1 MNSNGE
7 KDSHGHS
14 PRARNPVVELV
25 INLSTA
31 NTFIR
36 AKLDEACSP
45 FGLTGAQYNLLR
57 VLQHSSK
64 PELTH
69 SDLVNM
75 IVEKSVDVTRSVNNM
90 IKLGFVM
97 RRSHESDR
105 RVALHSITDS
115 GRNALHRI
123 DERFRG
129 LLEAISRE
137 FSQEELSSFSS
148 LCGRLVLIDVPPTN
162 THQSAE

>member
-1 MNSNGE
+1 MNSNVDT
-7 KDSHGHS
+7 DSQGSS

-31 NTFIR
+31 NTYIR

-57 VLQHSSK
+57 VLQHSGK

-115 GRNALHRI
+115 GRNALRQI

-129 LLEAISRE
+129 LLEAISSE
-137 FSQEELSSFSS
+137 FNAEELQAFSQYCQRLHSIEVPS
-148 LCGRLVLIDVPPTN
+148 LN
-162 THQSAE
+162 T

>member
-1 MNSNGE
+1 MNSNMTT
-7 KDSHGHS
+7 DSHGSS

-31 NTFIR
+31 NAFIR

-45 FGLTGAQYNLLR
+45 FGLTGPQYNLLR
-57 VLQHSSK
+57 VLQHSGK

-115 GRNALHRI
+115 GKNALREI

-129 LLEAISRE
+129 LLVAISEE
-137 FSQEELSSFSS
+137 FSPEELSNFSG
-148 LCGRLVLIDVPPTN
+148 LCGRLVSIDVPSPDTY
-162 THQSAE
+162 HSPE